1 MNAPALAEFEAPASW
16 QRIEFISDLHL
27 SESQPATFDTW
38 AAYMRGTTAD
48 AVFIL
53 GDLFEAWVG
62 DDARHAGFEAQCAAV
77 LSAAARRRTLAF
89 MAGNRDFLLG
99 AEMLAACGMA
109 GLPDPTVLK
118 AWGRNVLLTHG
129 DALCLDDTDYQRFRA
144 QVRSPAWIESVLA
157 QPLEQ
162 RRRLAAEMRSAS
174 EQHKHRHVP
183 PQWSDID
190 RPSALAWMDAGGCRE
205 MVHGHTHRPATEE
218 IAPGRTRFVLSDW
231 DLDGDPRRAEVL
243 QLTRDGFVRTPFG
256 AV

>member
-1 MNAPALAEFEAPASW
+1 MDVRALAEIKAPASW
-16 QRIEFISDLHL
+16 SRIEFISDLHL
-27 SESQPATFDTW
+27 SESQPATFEAW
-38 AAYMRGTTAD
+38 AAYLRGTTAD

-77 LSAAARRRTLAF
+77 LSDAARQRTLAF
-89 MAGNRDFLLG
+89 MVGNRDFLVGPELLG
-99 AEMLAACGMA
+99 ACGVA
-109 GLPDPTVLK
+109 GLSDPTVLH

-144 QVRSPAWIESVLA
+144 QVRSPAWIEAVLA

-162 RRRLAAEMRSAS
+162 RRRLATEMRSAS
-174 EQHKHRHVP
+174 EQHKRRHAP

-190 RPSALAWMDAGGCRE
+190 RPSALAWMDAGNCRE
-205 MVHGHTHRPATEE
+205 MVHGHTHRPATEQ

-243 QLTRDGFVRTPFG
+243 QLTRDGFARRPFG
-256 AV
+256 AA